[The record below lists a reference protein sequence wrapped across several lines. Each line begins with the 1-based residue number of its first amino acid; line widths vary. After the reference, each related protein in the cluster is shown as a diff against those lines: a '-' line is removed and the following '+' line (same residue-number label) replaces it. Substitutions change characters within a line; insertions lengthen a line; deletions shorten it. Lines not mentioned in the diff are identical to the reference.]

1 MSTEEKVPIE
11 KPEGHHC
18 FACGT
23 ANPIGLDLKFY
34 RLGDAVCSDITLEK
48 VYEGWDNLAHG
59 GIVSTLLD
67 EVMSWAIMYS
77 KKVFLVTRNMH
88 IKYIKPV
95 LIGTPLTVTGR
106 LTDDSEPPKIR
117 AKAEIR
123 DAQGRLFVRSRA
135 EFVEVP
141 KKDFDSVPDGLKKQ
155 MLSLFKKF
163 ESSGEPIK

>member
-34 RLGDAVCSDITLEK
+34 RSGDAVCSDITLEK
-48 VYEGWDNLAHG
+48 VYEGWENLAHG

-141 KKDFDSVPDGLKKQ
+141 GEDFASVPDGMKEQ

-163 ESSGEPIK
+163 ESSGGPHK